1 MDWGLLFP
9 AFSLIILGALG
20 VWITLGGFG
29 VFPELVGPSMF
40 MVLIGLI
47 FLPAGLFKDGFPTSS
62 RAKAVVGAVVFI
74 IIAELIAVLLGA
86 L

>member
-9 AFSLIILGALG
+9 AFALIILGSLG
-20 VWITLGGFG
+20 VWITLSGIG

-47 FLPAGLFKDGFPTSS
+47 FLPPGLFKDGFPTTS
-62 RAKAVVGAVVFI
+62 RAKAIIGATVFI
-74 IIAELIAVLLGA
+74 LIAELIAVILGSF
-86 L
+86 